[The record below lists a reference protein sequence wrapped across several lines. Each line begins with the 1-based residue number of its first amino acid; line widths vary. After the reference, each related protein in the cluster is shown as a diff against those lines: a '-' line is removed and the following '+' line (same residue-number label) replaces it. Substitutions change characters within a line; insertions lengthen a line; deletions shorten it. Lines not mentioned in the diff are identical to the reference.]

1 MYVSMREHARNNR
14 DSSTFT
20 SPRVLLAALRLS
32 TAIAR
37 LRMADEVN
45 EADVAEAV
53 RLMEAS
59 KASLTPQYD
68 QPQR

>member
-1 MYVSMREHARNNR
+1 MYVSMREHARNSK
-14 DSSTFT
+14 DSTFT

-32 TAIAR
+32 TALAR
-37 LRMADEVN
+37 IRMADEVT
-45 EADVAEAV
+45 EGDVVEAV